1 MLGNIVTYRYP
12 DLSSFSCQGAT
23 TYTMREI
30 PGSTC
35 RCSNLAFEPVGTCA
49 GLPAVLL
56 AGLLLRWQS
65 WHWRS
70 GKLSVLGMFAWR
82 WAAAKVGGGFK
93 RAMNAANEPTNV
105 AEELP
110 AAVVGP
116 GTSPTDGIL
125 Q

>member
-1 MLGNIVTYRYP
+1 
-12 DLSSFSCQGAT
+12 
-23 TYTMREI
+23 
-30 PGSTC
+30 
-35 RCSNLAFEPVGTCA
+35 
-49 GLPAVLL
+49 
-56 AGLLLRWQS
+56 
-65 WHWRS
+65 
-70 GKLSVLGMFAWR
+70 MFAWR

-110 AAVVGP
+110 AAAVGP

>member
-1 MLGNIVTYRYP
+1 LSRGDYVHDAGNSWI
-12 DLSSFSCQGAT
+12 DLPLLEFGVRTGWHVRRFAGGA
-23 TYTMREI
+23 
-30 PGSTC
+30 
-35 RCSNLAFEPVGTCA
+35 A
-49 GLPAVLL
+49 GV
-56 AGLLLRWQS
+56 LLRWQS

>member
-1 MLGNIVTYRYP
+1 MTRQLHVRKISHLP
-12 DLSSFSCQGAT
+12 PLKFGA
-23 TYTMREI
+23 RRRRA
-30 PGSTC
+30 S
-35 RCSNLAFEPVGTCA
+35 
-49 GLPAVLL
+49 GLPALLL
-56 AGLLLRWQS
+56 AGLLLRRQG
-65 WHWRS
+65 WHWQS